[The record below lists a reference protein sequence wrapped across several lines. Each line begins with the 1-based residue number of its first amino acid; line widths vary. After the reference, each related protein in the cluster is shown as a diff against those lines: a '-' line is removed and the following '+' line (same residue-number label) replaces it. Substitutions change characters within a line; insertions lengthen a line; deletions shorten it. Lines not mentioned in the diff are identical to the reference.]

1 MLIHFGFEILLEPL
15 LPLRM
20 KISVI
25 SKRFAKDVKTYSS
38 RDILK
43 IKFKSAFFEPVSS
56 IKQDIK
62 SSLVLCFWPCQA
74 TLAAGSERRPAL
86 HPAILHWRS
95 WRSYT
100 LAAYTPGLF
109 AEKNTDFS
117 VYYE

>member
-62 SSLVLCFWPCQA
+62 FSLVFLALPGYLGSWQRAPRSLTPSDTA
-74 TLAAGSERRPAL
+74 LAGLAVLGDGTLAISAPVA
-86 HPAILHWRS
+86 
-95 WRSYT
+95 
-100 LAAYTPGLF
+100 
-109 AEKNTDFS
+109 
-117 VYYE
+117 

>member
-74 TLAAGSERRPAL
+74 TLAAGSERGAAL
-86 HPAILHWRS
+86 
-95 WRSYT
+95 
-100 LAAYTPGLF
+100 TPLLSLIF
-109 AEKNTDFS
+109 PWFIC
-117 VYYE
+117 